1 MIGVSRF
8 IEETTKIT
16 TAIKQAKRLDGVEE
30 VMVLGERGDTIR
42 AGILD
47 TGELEV
53 EDNLLNNL
61 RAFVDGN

>member
-30 VMVLGERGDTIR
+30 VMVPGERGDTIR